1 MKSLLLLLLPLVS
14 WGQSNFNFSCS
25 SDVQGGS
32 SVPCTL
38 SVKGTSVVGVQ
49 FDFISTNVTT
59 MIPTLP
65 SSLAVIGKS
74 IQCNLKTCIV
84 FGGIKSIP
92 SGTVV
97 TLNFQTTKGGKT
109 TTVGINSLIVSDAAA
124 NLIPSTINGS
134 SIHVH

>member
-1 MKSLLLLLLPLVS
+1 MKFFLLLLLPLVS

-38 SVKGTSVVGVQ
+38 SVSDSHVVSVQ
-49 FDFISTNVTT
+49 FNFTSTNVTT

-65 SSLAVIGKS
+65 ASLVVIGKS
-74 IQCNLKTCIV
+74 IQCNLKTCILS
-84 FGGIKSIP
+84 GGIKVIP
-92 SGTVV
+92 TGKVA

-109 TTVGINSLIVSDAAA
+109 ATIGINGLIASDAAA
-124 NLIPSTINGS
+124 NSIPSTINGS